1 MLTSVLVIVILFTC
15 SESGL
20 SQDLLRSDSS
30 EMKKLFFFFFD
41 LIYLKFSENVVK
53 LDLSHRETGSSVDS
67 FVMSDVHGE
76 IPIALQSAE
85 CLHRAVKGFLNFH
98 WISAGVWLKGAV
110 HSISGLRGTWP
121 WLLSSVLKQTSI
133 SFSCSAESCLDVKLQ
148 KCLPSMKLHLTFH
161 RRGQEMMTKLSF

>member
-41 LIYLKFSENVVK
+41 LIYFKFSENVVK

-85 CLHRAVKGFLNFH
+85 CLHRAVKGFFNFH
-98 WISAGVWLKGAV
+98 
-110 HSISGLRGTWP
+110 
-121 WLLSSVLKQTSI
+121 
-133 SFSCSAESCLDVKLQ
+133 
-148 KCLPSMKLHLTFH
+148 
-161 RRGQEMMTKLSF
+161 